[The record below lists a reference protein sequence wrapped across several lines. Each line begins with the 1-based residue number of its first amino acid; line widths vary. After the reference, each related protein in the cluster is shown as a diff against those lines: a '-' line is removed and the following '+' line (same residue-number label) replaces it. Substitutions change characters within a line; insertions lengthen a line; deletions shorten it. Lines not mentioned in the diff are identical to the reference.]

1 MTQNTT
7 EQQICDIFFVCMIER
22 AASAA
27 LSFVIHFGIMENIT
41 QNYTDE
47 DLMKRLHELMETPHP
62 AKDDPYFNSD
72 EKLFGNTLGTP
83 FLKDIR
89 KIEISLA
96 LDNPSSYTDG
106 AVVVNI
112 QARKGSHIKEGR
124 FACFIYTDD
133 YSHMCNSDVT
143 YKFNR
148 ENNINVSIVML
159 SFRIWLPG
167 NYFLLLRDRTNGS
180 LARIDFEVDE
190 SMEIHQQSMTSR
202 AICSIDDILTTSIE
216 NTEASWDTLSVTPG
230 TTELRKYALECRQLK
245 IYNEFRKGLSGRELK
260 VNRNLLI
267 YTLNRDWNAD
277 ILQSFQKLA
286 VPGYY
291 YTHID
296 CNTLYNAALQ
306 NPYEPLNEKLNNTS
320 KQVYCLTNPGALLN
334 TGGKVVARQI
344 AEKIKGDSDTHKLW
358 LCGGRQEIESV
369 LDVYPSLKDLFL
381 TGNFL
386 EQQPYTGFE
395 LVQAFMKGL
404 YNENLDP
411 SEATMDTLSKV
422 ILKRHEQGCFSTWS
436 MSSIR
441 RYITEEVAPRY
452 LHRALS
458 DVMAEKETLPKL
470 PIEDIPLDLLPN
482 STTEFEDSIRELNE
496 MVGLDN
502 IKKSITTMANQSR
515 FFIERSKAGFHTS
528 SITAQHA
535 IFTGNPGT
543 GKTTVARM
551 LGKIY
556 HSIGLLSKGD
566 VICADRTRLVGRY
579 IGETEENMKAVLEE
593 ARGNVLFIDEAY
605 NLYEGTVDRK
615 DYGAKVIDSLLT
627 VLSQPNPDMVI
638 IFAGYEKE
646 MDAMLNSNPGLM
658 GRFPYKYRFND
669 YDADQLMEI
678 ALHLF
683 AKDEYILDDE
693 AKTVLHH
700 RISDTLA
707 QRTKNFGNARWVEQF
722 VRNGIIPAMANR
734 VTQDSTKDYQHIFAS
749 DVEEGYKKFNP
760 RIIELKP
767 HRQVGFNS

>member
-1 MTQNTT
+1 M
-7 EQQICDIFFVCMIER
+7 DSM
-22 AASAA
+22 
-27 LSFVIHFGIMENIT
+27 T

-47 DLMKRLHELMETPHP
+47 DLMMRLHELMDPPHSV
-62 AKDDPYFNSD
+62 KDDSYFNSD

-83 FLKDIR
+83 ALKDIR

-96 LDNPSSYTDG
+96 TDNPSVYTDG
-106 AVVVNI
+106 AIVVSI
-112 QARKGSHIKEGR
+112 QGRKGSLIKEGR

-133 YSHMCNSDVT
+133 YSPMCNSDVT
-143 YKFNR
+143 YRFNR
-148 ENNINVSIVML
+148 ENSINVSIVML

-180 LARIDFEVDE
+180 LTRIDFEVDE
-190 SMEIHQQSMTSR
+190 SMNIHQQPMTAR

-216 NTEASWDTLSVTPG
+216 NAESSWDSLSVTPG
-230 TTELRKYALECRQLK
+230 TAELRQYALECRQLK

-260 VNRNLLI
+260 GNRNLLI
-267 YTLNRDWNAD
+267 YTLNRDWDAD
-277 ILQSFQKLA
+277 ILQNFQKLA
-286 VPGYY
+286 IPGYY
-291 YTHID
+291 YTHVD

-306 NPYEPLNEKLNNTS
+306 NPFEPLNEKLNNTT
-320 KQVYCLTNPGALLN
+320 KQVLCLTNPGALLN

-344 AEKIKGDSDTHKLW
+344 AEKIKEDKETYKLW

-369 LDVYPSLKDLFL
+369 LDVYPSLKDMFL
-381 TGNFL
+381 SGNVL
-386 EQQPYTGFE
+386 KQQPYTGFE
-395 LVQAFMKGL
+395 LVQAFMREL
-404 YNENLDP
+404 DNEHLDP
-411 SEATMDTLSKV
+411 SEETMDALSKA

-436 MSSIR
+436 LGSIR
-441 RYITEEVAPRY
+441 RYVAEEVAPRY
-452 LHRALS
+452 LRRALN
-458 DVMAEKETLPKL
+458 DVMIEKDSLSKL
-470 PIEDIPLDLLPN
+470 PIEDIPLELLPN
-482 STTEFEDSIRELNE
+482 SQSAFEDSIRELNA
-496 MVGLDN
+496 MVGLDD
-502 IKKSITTMANQSR
+502 IKKNITTMANQSR
-515 FFIERSKAGFHTS
+515 FFMERSKAGFHTS
-528 SITAQHA
+528 SISAQHA

-556 HSIGLLSKGD
+556 NAIGLLSKGD

-579 IGETEENMKAVLEE
+579 IGETEENMKSVLEE

-658 GRFPYKYRFND
+658 GRFPYKYRFSD

-683 AKDEYILDDE
+683 AKDEYLLNDE
-693 AKTVLHH
+693 AKAVLRQ
-700 RISDTLA
+700 RISDTLS

-734 VTQDSTKDYQHIFAS
+734 VTLSGTKDFQHILAS

-760 RIIELKP
+760 RMIELKP
-767 HRQVGFNS
+767 RHQVGFSF